1 MPATKSKKEE
11 PIISPFYNSKLMS
24 TEPTKEIT
32 LNVAERLYATDLL
45 TLWKGNVLLDG
56 PALMEGAKAIVLS
69 KEEVEAI
76 EFKQEGQQRTWK
88 AEKAVEKTMTLNGET
103 VEYLLT
109 KLKER
114 DEAKETTFAE
124 IPVVVSLREKLE
136 K

>member
-1 MPATKSKKEE
+1 MKPKDV
-11 PIISPFYNSKLMS
+11 
-24 TEPTKEIT
+24 T

-103 VEYLLT
+103 VEYLLE

-114 DEAKETTFAE
+114 DDAKETTFAE
-124 IPVVVSLREKLE
+124 IPVVLSLREKLE